1 MIDEAAVSR
10 EADDALRALVRATPP
25 FDRLPGDVLRKLC
38 ARMTRVRALAG
49 QALYEKNDRSD
60 AMYIVI
66 AGQARAVTDS
76 QGSAGSAT
84 EDLGPGKLIGE
95 VQFLVGGRRTTTVR
109 ARVNSEFACLAKSD
123 LEAIALEAPQL
134 VAMLGDLIRK
144 SLRHEQLQ
152 RVLKDML
159 GELDDPTLRRIEDDL
174 EWSELHNGE
183 ALFRQGDASDCMY
196 IVVSGR
202 LIGVRET
209 GRGEELAVEFG
220 RGDTI
225 GEMGFFTDTPRSLGI
240 YARRTS
246 HLVRFSR
253 PVFDRLSRDHP
264 QAMLYIM
271 RLLIR
276 RLQRT
281 SGYVRASFERANIV
295 VLPISPRANAAEF
308 TERLVNT
315 LRGHGETLYVNS
327 ARLDAFLGVAG
338 FAQTPSNSP
347 LDLALDAGLDDRESG
362 FRFAV
367 YECDHAD
374 TPWTR
379 RCVER
384 ADRVLLLGDPA
395 ATAALSQV
403 ERDLLGEEPGLV
415 AARRTLVLLHPET
428 TALPSGTREWLA
440 PRRLEGHH
448 HLRCDREPDFERL
461 ARFLTGNAIGA
472 VLGGGGARGFAHI
485 GVIRALRE
493 AGVPIDLIGGT
504 SMGALIAAQPALG
517 WSDETM
523 LSVNLKSFVES
534 RPVTLRDYT
543 VPVYSI
549 VSGRNVDK
557 GLMERYGEACIEDL
571 WISFFCV
578 SSDLTRAKTKVHRN
592 GPIWKAVRAS
602 IGLPGVFEPVIDGKN
617 LLVDGAVLNNLP
629 GDVMRQL
636 GGGWVIAVDVS
647 PERDLE
653 FRGERLSP
661 PWRVLLGWF
670 LPFLKPPRHPNIF
683 DLMMR
688 TTLLGSIQKTETVK
702 KSVDLY
708 IQPPLTRFRMNQ
720 FKALEQIAEAGYDH
734 ASLALKEWLN
744 ARPEVARFVRRSAG
758 AG

>member
-10 EADDALRALVRATPP
+10 AADDALRALLRATPP
-25 FDRLPGDVLRKLC
+25 FDRLPEDVLHKLC
-38 ARMTRVRALAG
+38 ARMTCVRVAAG
-49 QALYEKNDRSD
+49 QALYEKNDRGD

-66 AGQARAVTDS
+66 AGRAQAVADS
-76 QGSAGSAT
+76 PGAAGSAIG
-84 EDLGPGKLIGE
+84 DFAPGKLIGE
-95 VQFLVGGRRTTTVR
+95 VQFLVGGRRTATVR
-109 ARVNSEFACLAKSD
+109 ARVDSEFACLAKSD

-134 VAMLGDLIRK
+134 VATLGDLIRK

-159 GELDDPTLRRIEDDL
+159 GELDDPTLRRIEGDL
-174 EWSELHNGE
+174 EWSELRKGE

-209 GRGEELAVEFG
+209 SKGGELAVEFG

-225 GEMGFFTDTPRSLGI
+225 GEMGFFTDAPRSLAI

-253 PVFDRLSRDHP
+253 SVFDRLSHDHP
-264 QAMLYIM
+264 PAMLYIM

-281 SGYVRASFERANIV
+281 SGYVRESFERANIV
-295 VLPISPRANAAEF
+295 VLPISPRANAAGFSEH
-308 TERLVNT
+308 LVST
-315 LRGHGETLYVNS
+315 LRGLGETLHVSS
-327 ARLDAFLGVAG
+327 ARLDAFLGVQG
-338 FAQTPSNSP
+338 FAQTASNSP

-367 YECDHAD
+367 YECDPAD

-384 ADRVLLLGDPA
+384 ADRILLLGDPA
-395 ATAALSQV
+395 AAAALSQV

-415 AARRTLVLLHPET
+415 AARRTLILLHPQT
-428 TALPSGTREWLA
+428 TALPSGTRDWLA

-448 HLRCDREPDFERL
+448 HLRRDREPDFERL
-461 ARFLTGNAIGA
+461 ARFLTGNAIGV
-472 VLGGGGARGFAHI
+472 VLGGGGARGLAHI

-504 SMGALIAAQPALG
+504 SMGALISAQPALG
-517 WSDETM
+517 WSDKTM
-523 LSVNLKSFVES
+523 LSMNLKSFVES
-534 RPVTLRDYT
+534 RPVTFRDYT
-543 VPVYSI
+543 FPVYSL
-549 VSGRNVDK
+549 VTGRNVEK
-557 GLMERYGEACIEDL
+557 GLMERYGDACIEDL
-571 WISFFCV
+571 WISYFCV
-578 SSDLTRAKTKVHRN
+578 SSDLTRARAKVHRH

-602 IGLPGVFEPVIDGKN
+602 IGLPGVFEPVVDGKQ

-653 FRGERLSP
+653 VRGGRLPP
-661 PWRVLLGWF
+661 PWKVLLGWF
-670 LPFLKPPRHPNIF
+670 LPFLKPPHHPNIF

-708 IQPPLTRFRMNQ
+708 IQPPLSRFRMNQ

-734 ASLALKEWLN
+734 ASPALKEWLN
-744 ARPEVARFVRRSAG
+744 TRPEVARFVRR
-758 AG
+758 